1 MWPCRLRQTLGI
13 NIMRIAR
20 TTIFI
25 FCCTLFAG
33 CATTPR
39 ALFDHPLVGSWTWIR
54 DVNNCQE
61 IYIFREN
68 GSLTTLSGSAR
79 FENEYYVHLK
89 PLENGLLQ
97 VDAVITDRTD
107 GTHCADGEAS
117 PIGLEFTI
125 FIAVSPS
132 NQELLMLY
140 DRDGR
145 DGFGPLT
152 RITP

>member
-1 MWPCRLRQTLGI
+1 MKT
-13 NIMRIAR
+13 AS

-25 FCCTLFAG
+25 LCCTLLAG
-33 CATTPR
+33 SATTPR
-39 ALFDHPLVGSWTWIR
+39 PSFDHPLIGSWTWIR

-79 FENEYYVHLK
+79 FENEYQVHPK
-89 PLENGLLQ
+89 PLENGLHQ

-107 GTHCADGEAS
+107 GAHCADGEAS

-125 FIAVSPS
+125 FIAFSSS